1 MSMPTEIK
9 NYDEFKEPLDKTQ
22 EKEITFEEKGD
33 NFVFNVDGKEYSL
46 KKAYQNFIDV
56 YQMTHEKMSL
66 ILKTTEKIADL
77 KNDIENDIETTQ
89 LIDNYIDKFKERKKA
104 TRWRKNNGY
113 QDGEKTMDTINELAK
128 DSIKKLK
135 KKRKAIKNEPEDY
148 DTPFDTTDYDAK
160 LKELESMRNT
170 ASDTKRAELQKSTI
184 INKKDANIYGE
195 YNQETIDYQT
205 QFNSILKKIA
215 GNQAKLKEYSS
226 IEQYFK
232 NVINGT
238 ITHPAQTPYQCKYR
252 EDYKYLMNM
261 RTEYPNIQNI
271 IKSPKQNRNRVNTS
285 TEDNT
290 MNKENQ
296 ESFVN
301 ISNNSNSQINNA
313 GEKIEGKT
321 WRERTTNAL
330 KNGSLVDF
338 VGQGSKELL
347 KTAGIDLK
355 FNKQQQQTLRMAGVI
370 WWGILVRKLLKKW
383 YKKNPDRKLRKV
395 ALWLG
400 VADALYVGMTWR
412 ELYTSSIKTLFGKGS
427 HESKFLAGIMS
438 GNSIRKVKNIEE
450 KSEVRPVTTLMALGW
465 ATPKDKV
472 IIVENGK
479 FKYNDYN
486 FQNYIKDLPK
496 EMQQD
501 AKENMKS
508 LLDAKNTEK
517 ILNQSLTKLWITPKI
532 YLDEKN
538 ENKSLVEIASNQN
551 ENKNS
556 QMKKID
562 EELTKRSY
570 TITDEGRYNIYLDYN
585 KGDKIENKINN
596 WAEKWRIAIYQEYNF
611 PANKDEK
618 SNKNN
623 KTNKKQTV

>member
-1 MSMPTEIK
+1 
-9 NYDEFKEPLDKTQ
+9 
-22 EKEITFEEKGD
+22 
-33 NFVFNVDGKEYSL
+33 
-46 KKAYQNFIDV
+46 
-56 YQMTHEKMSL
+56 
-66 ILKTTEKIADL
+66 
-77 KNDIENDIETTQ
+77 
-89 LIDNYIDKFKERKKA
+89 
-104 TRWRKNNGY
+104 
-113 QDGEKTMDTINELAK
+113 MDTINELAK

-321 WRERTTNAL
+321 
-330 KNGSLVDF
+330 
-338 VGQGSKELL
+338 
-347 KTAGIDLK
+347 
-355 FNKQQQQTLRMAGVI
+355 
-370 WWGILVRKLLKKW
+370 
-383 YKKNPDRKLRKV
+383 
-395 ALWLG
+395 
-400 VADALYVGMTWR
+400 
-412 ELYTSSIKTLFGKGS
+412 
-427 HESKFLAGIMS
+427 
-438 GNSIRKVKNIEE
+438 
-450 KSEVRPVTTLMALGW
+450 
-465 ATPKDKV
+465 
-472 IIVENGK
+472 
-479 FKYNDYN
+479 
-486 FQNYIKDLPK
+486 
-496 EMQQD
+496 
-501 AKENMKS
+501 
-508 LLDAKNTEK
+508 
-517 ILNQSLTKLWITPKI
+517 
-532 YLDEKN
+532 
-538 ENKSLVEIASNQN
+538 
-551 ENKNS
+551 
-556 QMKKID
+556 
-562 EELTKRSY
+562 
-570 TITDEGRYNIYLDYN
+570 
-585 KGDKIENKINN
+585 
-596 WAEKWRIAIYQEYNF
+596 
-611 PANKDEK
+611 
-618 SNKNN
+618 
-623 KTNKKQTV
+623 